1 LFLRFKIFGIFF
13 YDLEVVGIP
22 ALCDQ
27 RGLCVDDA
35 RKDAAV
41 LPRERDAP
49 GRNTP
54 HGAPPVFEVAAAR
67 NGTVVQEAAHAQQQ
81 APFVLLVLAAAF
93 PRLVFVDAVGQ
104 QRVTDSPVIAGSA
117 LLKAPEKE
125 RQQFQFECRTAFR
138 AQRFGQR
145 FDLAVTEVER
155 ADVVRRHTHHHP

>member
-1 LFLRFKIFGIFF
+1 MYFGFRVRFFF
-13 YDLEVVGIP
+13 DDLELVGIP
-22 ALCDQ
+22 ALCEQ
-27 RGLCVDDA
+27 RGLRVEDA
-35 RKDAAV
+35 RKDAAP
-41 LPRERDAP
+41 LPRKRDVSDI
-49 GRNTP
+49 NTP
-54 HGAPPVFEVAAAR
+54 HRASLIFEMAAAR

-81 APFVLLVLAAAF
+81 ATFVLLVLAAAF